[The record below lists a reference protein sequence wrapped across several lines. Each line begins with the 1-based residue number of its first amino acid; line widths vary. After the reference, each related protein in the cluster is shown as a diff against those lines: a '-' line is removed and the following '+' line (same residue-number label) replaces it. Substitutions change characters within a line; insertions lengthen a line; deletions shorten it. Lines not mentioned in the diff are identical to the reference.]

1 MSGAGPTAE
10 PTRQGDGA
18 PLVVAAI
25 DVGASA
31 LRLVVAE
38 IAPNQPVRILEQASR
53 AVSLGRDTFGSG
65 RLGAANVEAALKAL
79 EGFRKIMDSYDVRRC
94 RAVATSAVREA
105 ENRDNFIDR
114 VQLRTG
120 IELEIVDG
128 SEENRLSYLA
138 VREHL
143 RQDPALGAG
152 VGLLVGVGGGSAD
165 LSLLR
170 DGDPVYSGTYPL
182 GAIRLRQ
189 SLSSWHGSQEQRMR
203 LLRRHIHNVVDDIRR
218 EIPLAD
224 VQQFIALG
232 GDVRYAVA
240 RLDDKQDGGPRHLSR
255 EQFLALSESLAS
267 GDPEELVTRDQFPVT
282 EAETLVPALLVY
294 SELLQETKAANVT
307 VVDASLRAGLL
318 LDLAQTE
325 AGQGVEAFGSQAL
338 ASAAA
343 LGEKYRYDVAHA
355 RNVAYLAARLF
366 DQLRAELGLG
376 DRQRLLLQ
384 VAALL
389 HDIGI
394 FVSLRAHH
402 KHSHYLLSVSE
413 VFGLTQEDMAL
424 IANVARYHRRALP
437 QRTHLPF
444 TALDRDAR
452 IQVSKLGALLR
463 LANALDAD
471 HLQKVSDVKALGRE
485 GREDEGL
492 VIEIVGVGDLTL
504 ERLVASSRSDL
515 LSEILGRRVTVRDV
529 SAP

>member
-1 MSGAGPTAE
+1 MGARSGGGEDPRPGEDA
-10 PTRQGDGA
+10 Q
-18 PLVVAAI
+18 LVAAVI
-25 DVGASA
+25 DVGASG

-38 IAPNQPVRILEQASR
+38 IAPGQPVRILEEAAR

-65 RLGAANVEAALKAL
+65 RLGAASVEAALKAL
-79 EGFRKIMDSYDVRRC
+79 EGFRKIMDSYGVRRC

-105 ENRDNFIDR
+105 ENRDNFVDR

-128 SEENRLSYLA
+128 SEENRLTYLA
-138 VREHL
+138 VRDHL
-143 RQDPALGAG
+143 RQDAALKRG
-152 VGLLVGVGGGSAD
+152 VGLLVEVGGGSAD

-170 DGDPVYSGTYPL
+170 DGEPVYSGTYPL
-182 GAIRLRQ
+182 GAIRLHQ
-189 SLSSWHGSQEQRMR
+189 SLASWHGSQEQRVR

-218 EIPLAD
+218 EIPLAE

-232 GDVRYAVA
+232 GDVRYALARLGDAAGNERVA
-240 RLDDKQDGGPRHLSR
+240 RER
-255 EQFLALSESLAS
+255 FLALCDELAS
-267 GDPEELVTRDQFPVT
+267 SDHESLVTREQLPLED
-282 EAETLVPALLVY
+282 AETLVPALLVY
-294 SELLQETKAANVT
+294 AELLQETSAAELT
-307 VVDASLRAGLL
+307 VLDASLRAGLL
-318 LDLAQTE
+318 LDLAQSAT
-325 AGQGVEAFGSQAL
+325 GQGVESFGSQAL

-343 LGEKYRYDVAHA
+343 LGEKYRYDAAHA
-355 RNVAYLAARLF
+355 RNVMQLATRLF

-394 FVSLRAHH
+394 FISLRAHH
-402 KHSHYLLSVSE
+402 KHSYYLLSVSE
-413 VFGLTQEDMAL
+413 IFGLTQEDMAL

-437 QRTHLPF
+437 QKAHLPY

-471 HLQKVSDVKALGRE
+471 HLQKVSDIKAYARD
-485 GREDEGL
+485 DEGWI
-492 VIEIVGVGDLTL
+492 IEIVGVGDLTL
-504 ERLVASSRSDL
+504 ERLVASSRSDF
-515 LSEILGRRVTVRDV
+515 LSEVLGRKVSVRDV
-529 SAP
+529 SGS